1 MKLRKNEE
9 RDQRAT
15 LNSCS
20 RMCRATLEIKG
31 RKDGRMNGATL
42 YSAAG
47 MNERMIGAI
56 LENDGIKNDN
66 PGE

>member
-9 RDQRAT
+9 RDQKAT

-31 RKDGRMNGATL
+31 RRDVIKNW
-42 YSAAG
+42 
-47 MNERMIGAI
+47 AI
-56 LENDGIKNDN
+56 LENDG
-66 PGE
+66 

>member
-1 MKLRKNEE
+1 MRIPVKLRKNEE
-9 RDQRAT
+9 RDQRTT

-31 RKDGRMNGATL
+31 RKYGRMNGATL
-42 YSAAG
+42 DSTEG

-56 LENDGIKNDN
+56 LENDV
-66 PGE
+66 

>member
-1 MKLRKNEE
+1 MRIPVKLRKNEE

-31 RKDGRMNGATL
+31 RKEGKMNGATL
-42 YSAAG
+42 DSAAG
-47 MNERMIGAI
+47 MNKRMIGAI
-56 LENDGIKNDN
+56 LENVC
-66 PGE
+66 

>member
-20 RMCRATLEIKG
+20 RMCRAILEIKG
-31 RKDGRMNGATL
+31 RQDGRMNGETL
-42 YSAAG
+42 DSAAG

-56 LENDGIKNDN
+56 MENDG
-66 PGE
+66 